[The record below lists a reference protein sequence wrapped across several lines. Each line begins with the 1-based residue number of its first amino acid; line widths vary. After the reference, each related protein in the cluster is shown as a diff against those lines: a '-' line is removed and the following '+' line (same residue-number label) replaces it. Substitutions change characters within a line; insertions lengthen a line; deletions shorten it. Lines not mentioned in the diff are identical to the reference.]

1 MSDWIMWGG
10 GVCPVP
16 AGTGVEV
23 KYRNGDTVSLLN
35 MPGLEATSAFWRHDG
50 RAYDIVAYRVIG
62 DFIAVDG
69 VEYPYGCGAKV
80 PEGRQIE
87 QCGKSD
93 ENGCYSHWRLKP
105 LAPAVDASSVLRA
118 QLNVL
123 GYDVKQPLA
132 PIEVALQAAADD
144 EPDDP
149 SLLESQITGFM
160 EGIGASDDHKAM
172 IAAFKSLGI
181 SDATVNHMMC
191 KLVGTFDGPKRTSLG
206 LLSQAANIQAER
218 AREYEQAGGER
229 STAKIVAAFNAI
241 TGREDMMF
249 VSIITKL
256 TTAAAGLEVNESWPD
271 RAALIETLQG
281 CAKLL
286 EGAKSPALR
295 ESEGW
300 LFLQLLKMVRGEA
313 KRTPHMDSIVDNVSY
328 AALYGEARAAGR

>member
-1 MSDWIMWGG
+1 MNDWIKWDG

-16 AGTGVEV
+16 KGTDVEV
-23 KYRNGDTVSLLN
+23 KYRDGKTTACPALIETRGPD
-35 MPGLEATSAFWRHDG
+35 ATESFWRHDG
-50 RAYDIVAYRVIG
+50 MTYDIVAYRVIG

-69 VEYPYGCGAKV
+69 AEYPYCCGAKV

-87 QCGKSD
+87 QCGERD
-93 ENGCYSHWRLKP
+93 EAGRYSHWRLKP
-105 LAPAVDASSVLRA
+105 VAAAIDASSVLNA
-118 QLNVL
+118 QLDAL
-123 GYDVKQPLA
+123 GYDVKKPVA
-132 PIEVALQAAADD
+132 PIEAAMQALYEQTVGETLSVEIVGD
-144 EPDDP
+144 EPDEP
-149 SLLESQITGFM
+149 SLLESQITDFM
-160 EGIGASDDHKAM
+160 EGIGASDDHKDM

-241 TGREDMMF
+241 TGRD
-249 VSIITKL
+249 
-256 TTAAAGLEVNESWPD
+256 
-271 RAALIETLQG
+271 
-281 CAKLL
+281 
-286 EGAKSPALR
+286 LR